1 MEFALYCLDTFESIM
16 LSFVWEYQGENIL
29 QFLFKH
35 QYVQAGTLVINKTS
49 SNRTMQAGNVQARGV
64 QTEAA
69 EANGI
74 STKQRSTRDAL
85 IDKMLEDLVPALLHA
100 LHEMPKRNELAEL
113 AHEQT
118 QLVKSIYEKQQKLMA
133 DHNQP
138 DNGHS
143 DIVAPVLQLLIS
155 RVNAVDTRLF
165 HVLSKLDSSKD
176 GREINAEVDNRLKPL
191 IESLGAVKA
200 KYEADRILA
209 AEVMQSLANLDKV
222 ISTTAV
228 PKRHADAWVETESF
242 ISILSESA
250 SNASSSLAAPLAKE
264 DCDNPIEQGTDV
276 SSQLSAENSCL
287 RSDNNSICSIKSS
300 PRNISPG
307 ADSTNEDRVP
317 LVTIERVVSTSSSD
331 QDPVPFAK
339 EKIPSDTTLRKV
351 HYYKSSIK
359 NTSSKDDDPA
369 HVQGTKN
376 RSSRRFS
383 LKNGIRR
390 HSWFGK
396 KAFK

>member
-228 PKRHADAWVETESF
+228 PKRHADAW
-242 ISILSESA
+242 
-250 SNASSSLAAPLAKE
+250 
-264 DCDNPIEQGTDV
+264 
-276 SSQLSAENSCL
+276 
-287 RSDNNSICSIKSS
+287 
-300 PRNISPG
+300 
-307 ADSTNEDRVP
+307 
-317 LVTIERVVSTSSSD
+317 
-331 QDPVPFAK
+331 
-339 EKIPSDTTLRKV
+339 
-351 HYYKSSIK
+351 
-359 NTSSKDDDPA
+359 
-369 HVQGTKN
+369 
-376 RSSRRFS
+376 
-383 LKNGIRR
+383 
-390 HSWFGK
+390 
-396 KAFK
+396 